1 MPYAAELSFKI
12 EGERERVS
20 QRETEGVHHSPSL
33 DIREFFKL
41 KQKDTY

>member
-1 MPYAAELSFKI
+1 MQQSCHLKLK
-12 EGERERVS
+12 ERERVS
-20 QRETEGVHHSPSL
+20 QRETEGVHHYPSL